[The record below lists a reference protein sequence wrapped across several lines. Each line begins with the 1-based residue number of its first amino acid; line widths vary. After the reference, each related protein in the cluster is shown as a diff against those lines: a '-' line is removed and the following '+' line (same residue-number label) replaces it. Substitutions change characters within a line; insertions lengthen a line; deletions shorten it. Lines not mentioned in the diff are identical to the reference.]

1 MIETTESVGVRV
13 ARGLRDAGVG
23 HVFGVPGGQTLP
35 LYGGILETPGIEH
48 VLMRDERG
56 AACAADAYSRITG
69 RVGVCDATVGPG
81 ATNLVSG
88 IAEAYGSSV
97 AVLAIIADIPRGW
110 EHRRGRGNA
119 SQALDQ
125 ATMFAGI
132 SKWVARVTSADA
144 LDDCL
149 RVALTVATSGRPG
162 PVVLSIADD
171 VFGGPAGE
179 SAPAISPVHAPRERF
194 GPDPVRV
201 AAAVR
206 ALTVARRAILVAG
219 GGAVASGAFDGVRA
233 LAELLECPV
242 VTTMSGQGA
251 LEENHR
257 LSLGVCGSMGNP
269 IANAAIADADTV
281 VYIGCKAGQA
291 ATLNYTTPAAGTTVI
306 QVEIDP
312 EEIGRNYPDTIALVG
327 DARCAL
333 DDLMAELRAAG
344 GHKMEWDAADRR
356 AALAAWVSQQT
367 AAPFTS
373 PETGMRPQ
381 WITETVAANT
391 SDEDAVVSD
400 ASLVAGWT
408 SNYFPVKRAG
418 RHALAPR
425 GLAGIGWGAPAAVG
439 AAVARREAGLA
450 GRTVLFAGDGAF
462 AYSVGE
468 LEVMRRLQLPIT
480 AVILNNST
488 LGWIKH
494 IQEFAL
500 DDYVSVDFSDVDFS
514 QVARGFGVPAW
525 RVTTPEELEPALSA
539 AASTSGPAL
548 VEVVTD
554 QTETPVLSIS
564 EHRSAPQG
572 RFQGE
577 L

>member
-13 ARGLRDAGVG
+13 ARGLREAGVG

-110 EHRRGRGNA
+110 EHRRARGNA

-179 SAPAISPVHAPRERF
+179 SAPAIAPVHAPRERF

-206 ALTVARRAILVAG
+206 ALTVSRRAILVAG

-333 DDLMAELRAAG
+333 DDLMAELRACRWAQDG
-344 GHKMEWDAADRR
+344 VGRR
-356 AALAAWVSQQT
+356 PI
-367 AAPFTS
+367 AAPRWRPGCRSRPRRRSPHPRPGCGRSGSPRRWPPTPPTRMRWCRTRAWWRDGRPTTS
-373 PETGMRPQ
+373 R
-381 WITETVAANT
+381 
-391 SDEDAVVSD
+391 S
-400 ASLVAGWT
+400 
-408 SNYFPVKRAG
+408 
-418 RHALAPR
+418 
-425 GLAGIGWGAPAAVG
+425 
-439 AAVARREAGLA
+439 
-450 GRTVLFAGDGAF
+450 
-462 AYSVGE
+462 
-468 LEVMRRLQLPIT
+468 
-480 AVILNNST
+480 
-488 LGWIKH
+488 
-494 IQEFAL
+494 
-500 DDYVSVDFSDVDFS
+500 
-514 QVARGFGVPAW
+514 
-525 RVTTPEELEPALSA
+525 
-539 AASTSGPAL
+539 SGPAATRWL
-548 VEVVTD
+548 RAAWRGSAGVPRRRWELRSPGAK
-554 QTETPVLSIS
+554 PVCQGARCCSPGTARLPT
-564 EHRSAPQG
+564 RSASW
-572 RFQGE
+572 R
-577 L
+577 